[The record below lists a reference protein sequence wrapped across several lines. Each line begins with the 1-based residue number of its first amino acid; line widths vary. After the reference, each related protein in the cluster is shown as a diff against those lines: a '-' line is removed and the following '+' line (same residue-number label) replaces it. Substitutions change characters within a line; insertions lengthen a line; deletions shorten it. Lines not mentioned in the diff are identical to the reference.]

1 MDFAPVTQFCV
12 TPPRLLRESAR
23 VWGQP
28 GAEKKCKSSQQI
40 VCGPQRIVI
49 DPTTYEW
56 APSRTVQK
64 RGLTSEDAHIQLS
77 VQPAPCLPAV
87 GGRCPQKGSLCRG
100 LHELLPTAT
109 DSTSW
114 ALLPWEKMYNQGAS
128 GHWLREN
135 KPESLSVSPD
145 FVGQREDTG
154 S

>member
-40 VCGPQRIVI
+40 VCGPQQIVI

-64 RGLTSEDAHIQLS
+64 RGLTSEDAHIQVS
-77 VQPAPCLPAV
+77 VQPAPCITCS
-87 GGRCPQKGSLCRG
+87 GRQV
-100 LHELLPTAT
+100 PT
-109 DSTSW
+109 
-114 ALLPWEKMYNQGAS
+114 ERQ
-128 GHWLREN
+128 
-135 KPESLSVSPD
+135 SV
-145 FVGQREDTG
+145 QRLA
-154 S
+154 